1 MAVNI
6 QEEFD
11 ADLFAQFM
19 KKVTIWEYASI
30 TRDSYLSLCHD
41 EKENLIRKY
50 CLEMKTRSCGKFS
63 LI

>member
-1 MAVNI
+1 
-6 QEEFD
+6 
-11 ADLFAQFM
+11 M
-19 KKVTIWEYASI
+19 KKVTLWEYASI

-50 CLEMKTRSCGKFS
+50 YLEMKTRSCGKFS